1 LFHSDD
7 NSSEDIQKEPNHP
20 LTRPSFFKSLTSL
33 STLGRPSHDYGN
45 GRTSISSNDARQ
57 SFNKSRVSSNGQGK
71 YVIGAGFSYM
81 DTASPSPTPSAGNL
95 SESPVI
101 TPVVAKT
108 NLDTTY
114 THHQHAH
121 HHRHNHSHQ
130 GTRAISGSDEEDDVW
145 SADIDDIPGDSGTS
159 ANRKSIKVDK
169 TQLYPSLAGLTLE
182 NKTENEE
189 FSRFAG
195 KSGSDLNV
203 SQCPHAVK
211 STASNTNRIVSDS
224 KYSWIRSDWRE
235 LMANPFSVLTK
246 YVPNDKEAIKYKK
259 IVRVLTKEP
268 FDLGE
273 LRKQSWSGI
282 PASIRPLVW
291 QILIGYLPANRG
303 TRTSVLNRKR
313 KEYSNS
319 IQQLLNGQKDQT
331 IWHQIEIDVPRTNP
345 GISLYAQEST
355 HRSLERILYMWA
367 VRHAASG
374 YVQGINDLVTPYFQV
389 FLSAY
394 LCKPEDVVDFDPK
407 NAPQELMTTVEADT
421 YWCLT
426 KMLDTIQDN
435 YIHEQPGIIRQIDQ
449 LKDLITRDEPRLAKH
464 LAEQNLDFI
473 QFAFRWMNCLLMREF
488 ELPLVIRMWDT
499 YLSDF
504 PNGFSKFHVYVCCA
518 FLRRFGDVLIN
529 MEFQDI
535 IMFLQDS
542 KKTDT
547 WTEKDIEMMLSEAYV
562 WESLYENA
570 SAHLK

>member
-1 LFHSDD
+1 MKDQQTWRSKKKKKINTSSKIQRGWRSECVIFSPYFPYLYLQVALVFFHYHIPQPKVFKDRSSDYLFHSDD

-195 KSGSDLNV
+195 KSGS
-203 SQCPHAVK
+203 
-211 STASNTNRIVSDS
+211 I
-224 KYSWIRSDWRE
+224 
-235 LMANPFSVLTK
+235 
-246 YVPNDKEAIKYKK
+246 
-259 IVRVLTKEP
+259 
-268 FDLGE
+268 
-273 LRKQSWSGI
+273 
-282 PASIRPLVW
+282 
-291 QILIGYLPANRG
+291 
-303 TRTSVLNRKR
+303 
-313 KEYSNS
+313 
-319 IQQLLNGQKDQT
+319 
-331 IWHQIEIDVPRTNP
+331 
-345 GISLYAQEST
+345 
-355 HRSLERILYMWA
+355 
-367 VRHAASG
+367 
-374 YVQGINDLVTPYFQV
+374 
-389 FLSAY
+389 
-394 LCKPEDVVDFDPK
+394 
-407 NAPQELMTTVEADT
+407 
-421 YWCLT
+421 
-426 KMLDTIQDN
+426 
-435 YIHEQPGIIRQIDQ
+435 
-449 LKDLITRDEPRLAKH
+449 
-464 LAEQNLDFI
+464 
-473 QFAFRWMNCLLMREF
+473 
-488 ELPLVIRMWDT
+488 
-499 YLSDF
+499 
-504 PNGFSKFHVYVCCA
+504 
-518 FLRRFGDVLIN
+518 
-529 MEFQDI
+529 
-535 IMFLQDS
+535 
-542 KKTDT
+542 
-547 WTEKDIEMMLSEAYV
+547 
-562 WESLYENA
+562 
-570 SAHLK
+570 